1 NPAGPTKSPLVLNEG
16 AFLINTIP
24 PTKHEDIGLIIS
36 IGVYQKQNTLT
47 NYLFVSEWKPI
58 DKI

>member
-1 NPAGPTKSPLVLNEG
+1 PLVLNEG

-24 PTKHEDIGLIIS
+24 STKHEDIGFIIS
-36 IGVYQKQNTLT
+36 IGAYQKQNTLT

-58 DKI
+58 DNI